1 MREFIAD
8 LLLLACLIMVVA
20 AAAILPSVAVPESE
34 AVYQR
39 GESAIPYGD
48 TFDVIVQGEGVAAPG
63 RYTFAYGVTY
73 GEMFS
78 AMGLSEVPDGFD
90 GAARVRMTDA
100 VLLDGE
106 YVIYLVL

>member
-8 LLLLACLIMVVA
+8 LLLLACLIMVV

-78 AMGLSEVPDGFD
+78 VMGLSEVPDGFD